1 MAFGRVFAL
10 FDAMTSY
17 LILTNPWGG
26 EESDTPSSAS
36 SNATPAPAGLTNVVG
51 DADAGGTAAL
61 APAMPF
67 KHITPDLIPDD
78 IRDLVGG
85 R

>member
-10 FDAMTSY
+10 FDAMTAY
-17 LILTNPWGG
+17 LILTNPWGSG
-26 EESDTPSSAS
+26 DESD
-36 SNATPAPAGLTNVVG
+36 APAGAAPTLSGATNVVA
-51 DADAGGTAAL
+51 DDDAGGMAAL

-67 KHITPDLIPDD
+67 KHITADQVPDD
-78 IRDLVGG
+78 IRDLIET